1 MKILRFM
8 DGGGSPCYGILE
20 NGTIY
25 RAGGDPY
32 GGTLTKGEA
41 AGSIDSVEILVPV
54 TPRKIVAVGKNY
66 SDHIAE
72 MAQSGDASIPEEPV
86 LFLKPPTALLAHDGE
101 IRMIPGSRTDFEAEL
116 CMVIGA
122 EARRVSEAD
131 ALAYVLGYTCGND
144 VSNRGFAGQSGQW
157 TRGKGYDTFC
167 PTGPVIETDLDPNH
181 LRIQSRLNGE
191 VRQNT
196 TVDTMIFKPAFLIS
210 FISNVMT
217 LLPGDVVMTGTP
229 EGVGPMKPGDV
240 IEVELEGIGT
250 LRNTVGARR

>member
-8 DGGGSPCYGILE
+8 DSGTPCYGILE
-20 NGTIY
+20 NGTVY
-25 RAGGDPY
+25 RASGDPHR
-32 GGTLTKGEA
+32 GLTRGDA
-41 AGSIDSVEILVPV
+41 VGPFDSVELLVPV

-72 MAQSGDASIPEEPV
+72 MAQSGDPSIPEEPV
-86 LFLKPPTALLAHDGE
+86 LFLKPPTGLLPHGGE
-101 IRMIPGSRTDFEAEL
+101 IKMIPGTRTDYEAEL
-116 CMVIGA
+116 CMVIGK
-122 EARRVSEAD
+122 EAKRVSEAD
-131 ALAYVLGYTCGND
+131 ALDYVFGYTCGND
-144 VSNRGFAGQSGQW
+144 VSNRGFTGQSGQW

-167 PTGPVIETDLDPNH
+167 PMGPVIETDLDPNH

-229 EGVGPMKPGDV
+229 EGVGTMKPGDV
-240 IEVELEGIGT
+240 IEIELERIGT
-250 LRNTVGARR
+250 LRNTVGARE

>member
-1 MKILRFM
+1 MKFLRFM
-8 DGGGSPCYGILE
+8 DGQTPSFGILE
-20 NGTIY
+20 DDTVY
-25 RAGGDPY
+25 RASGDPY
-32 GGTLTKGEA
+32 AGGLTKVEA
-41 AGSIDSVEILVPV
+41 LGSIDAVEVLVPV

-86 LFLKPPTALLAHDGE
+86 LFLKPPTALLPNGGE
-101 IRMIPGSRTDFEAEL
+101 IKMIPGSRTDFEAEL
-116 CMVIGA
+116 CMVIGR

-131 ALAYVLGYTCGND
+131 ALEYVLGYACGND
-144 VSNRGFAGQSGQW
+144 VSNRGFTGQSGQW

-167 PTGPVIETDLDPNH
+167 PIGPVIETDLDPNH
-181 LRIQSRLNGE
+181 LHIQSRLNGE

-229 EGVGPMKPGDV
+229 EGVGSMQPGDV
-240 IEVELEGIGT
+240 IEVELEHIGV
-250 LRNTVGARR
+250 LRNSVGARG

>member
-8 DGGGSPCYGILE
+8 DGQTPSFGILE
-20 NGTIY
+20 DGTVY
-25 RAGGDPY
+25 RANGDPY
-32 GGTLTKGEA
+32 SGGLTKGEA
-41 AGSIDSVEILVPV
+41 VGSIDSVDVLVPV

-86 LFLKPPTALLAHDGE
+86 LFLKPPTGLLANGGE
-101 IRMIPGSRTDFEAEL
+101 IKMIPGSRTDFEAEL
-116 CMVIGA
+116 CMVIGR
-122 EARRVSEAD
+122 EARRVAESD
-131 ALAYVLGYTCGND
+131 ALDYVLGYTCGND
-144 VSNRGFAGQSGQW
+144 VSNRGFTGQSGQW

-167 PTGPVIETDLDPNH
+167 PMGPVIETDLDPNH
-181 LRIQSRLNGE
+181 LHIQSRLNGE

-229 EGVGPMKPGDV
+229 EGVGSMQPGDV
-240 IEVELEGIGT
+240 IEVELERIGV
-250 LRNTVGARR
+250 LRNAVVARE